1 MFSYTFAPDAQRAR
15 DLDRVRH
22 SDLAQSLR
30 HIADRCQAALP
41 AVSNALSLLLARL
54 DAGDQLAAEA
64 FGDYYTL
71 TEALIDGDREV
82 ALQTAQRLSNAAS
95 RSERLIVR
103 YRGATD
109 NLALDQS
116 LNQRLGE
123 GSEFAPLPQEDAPDF
138 PQLLNEGFA
147 LLREGFEALY
157 LETRT
162 IVHQVVLAQAP
173 KGSKFEFDGASHF
186 QFWGL
191 LFLNPKH
198 HKNRLAVAEV
208 LAHEAG
214 HSLLFGLMRDEP
226 LVKNPESDL
235 YTSPLRVDPRPME
248 GIYHAT
254 FVSARM
260 ALAMET
266 LAQSGVLTSAERA
279 EAQLAAE
286 KDRENFA
293 KGISTVHEHG
303 NMTDS
308 GKQIM
313 DHAEVWINKG

>member
-1 MFSYTFAPDAQRAR
+1 MFSYAFAPNAQRAR

-22 SDLAQSLR
+22 SDLTHSLK
-30 HIADRCQAALP
+30 HITDSCHSALP
-41 AVSNALSLLLARL
+41 AVTAALAPVLERLGNNGRLAT
-54 DAGDQLAAEA
+54 EA
-64 FGDYYTL
+64 FGEYYTL
-71 TEALIDGDREV
+71 TEALLAGDH
-82 ALQTAQRLSNAAS
+82 AAAIQSAQRLSRAEA
-95 RSERLIVR
+95 RSDDLIIR
-103 YRGATD
+103 YRGAAD
-109 NLALDQS
+109 NVTLDHALDR
-116 LNQRLGE
+116 RLGE
-123 GSEFAPLPQEDAPDF
+123 DLEFAPLPQEEAPDF
-138 PQLLNEGFA
+138 PELLHAGFD
-147 LLREGFEALY
+147 LLRDGFEELY
-157 LETRT
+157 HETRT

-173 KGSKFEFDGASHF
+173 EGSKLEFDGASHF

-191 LFLNPKH
+191 LFLNPRH
-198 HKNRLAVAEV
+198 HKTRLAVAEV

-226 LVKNPESDL
+226 LVKNPESER
-235 YTSPLRVDPRPME
+235 YSSPLRIDPRPME

-266 LAQSGVLTSAERA
+266 LANSGALTAAERA
-279 EAQLAAE
+279 EAQQAAE

-303 NMTDS
+303 DMTDS

-313 DHAEVWINKG
+313 DNAEAWINQG

>member
-1 MFSYTFAPDAQRAR
+1 MFSYAFAPDAQRAR

-22 SDLAQSLR
+22 NDLAHSLK
-30 HIADRCQAALP
+30 HIAEQCQAALP
-41 AVSNALSLLLARL
+41 AVSNALSPLLARL
-54 DAGDQLAAEA
+54 ALGDRLAAEA

-71 TEALIDGDREV
+71 TEALVGGDHET

-95 RSERLIVR
+95 RSDELIVR

-109 NLALDQS
+109 NFSLDQS
-116 LNQRLGE
+116 LNHRLSE
-123 GSEFAPLPQEDAPDF
+123 NSEFAPLPHEDAPDF
-138 PQLLNEGFA
+138 PQLLNEGFD
-147 LLREGFEALY
+147 LLRAGFEELY
-157 LETRT
+157 QETRA

-173 KGSKFEFDGASHF
+173 AGAKMEFDGASHF

-191 LFLNPKH
+191 LLLNPKH

-214 HSLLFGLMRDEP
+214 HSLLFGLMWDEP

-266 LAQSGVLTSAERA
+266 LAQSGVLTPAERA

-293 KGISTVHEHG
+293 KGISTVHEYG
-303 NMTDS
+303 DMTDS

-313 DHAEVWINKG
+313 DHAEAWINKG